1 MQLEESRLT
10 QADILVARLNY
21 SRFGCRRPDLTIPVY
36 SGRLFHWDCLSMRG
50 WAAREQLVQHRP
62 IQRKI
67 AEQIW
72 KDDAKQGFWVESE
85 ETTEKHLFWWT
96 GCEMDCGGRRELDI
110 YLSESGIS
118 LIVYT
123 EACLPQ
129 WGII

>member
-1 MQLEESRLT
+1 MT
-10 QADILVARLNY
+10 QSDILVARLNY
-21 SRFGCRRPDLTIPVY
+21 SRFGVRRPDLTIPVY

-50 WAAREQLVQHRP
+50 WAQREHLLMKRP
-62 IQRKI
+62 IQRKV

-72 KDDAKQGFWVESE
+72 QDEPRQGFMVESE

-96 GCEMDCGGRRELDI
+96 GCEMDAGGNRELDL

-118 LIVYT
+118 LIIWT
-123 EACLPQ
+123 NIALPQ